1 MVTSVRDAPWIG
13 LLQAAYAERYTDI
26 ASKAIAK
33 AIVIVA
39 LAEAGRQ
46 LIQVVTISIRW
57 PLGWT
62 G

>member
-13 LLQAAYAERYTDI
+13 LLQGAYAERYTDI
-26 ASKAIAK
+26 ASKVIAK